1 MRRVERRLL
10 DELYNAINWRL
21 VQPLSCSSYSPSK
34 ILSIY
39 IFFFSSQYLFPSYLF
54 TTIIPRFLNP
64 EKFSLIYGHRS
75 VARCL
80 SFEWKFYYIR
90 VTIELG
96 LFNDT
101 ITDGREYAWTTMQL
115 AVSKKFVDSC
125 SIGRKLRAFK
135 EFLIMPI

>member
-1 MRRVERRLL
+1 MSKNGLL

-21 VQPLSCSSYSPSK
+21 VQTLSCSSYSPSK

-39 IFFFSSQYLFPSYLF
+39 IFFSRANIYFLPIDLLQLSQG
-54 TTIIPRFLNP
+54 FLNP
-64 EKFSLIYGHRS
+64 EKFSLIYGHKF

-135 EFLIMPI
+135 EFLIIPI